1 MTRGHNWVVGQR
13 HRVVQPDALAI
24 EPCQRLGHPE
34 RRRRKP
40 QRAPRE
46 LLEGY
51 FDFHFKHRADL
62 LLVVTELSTLAD
74 LGLMDRMLAWRER
87 LTKLVL
93 GGRPTLDQST
103 RAVIAFGDCRI
114 AVCSFPILDMTNSAA
129 PPSTVPWRRW
139 ASEPLAY
146 RLTVPESFTG
156 KFAAGLASY
165 GEKPCIDFEGRWYS
179 GDDITGYAKAI
190 AATLRDAGVVDGAP
204 VGLVVR
210 NRLQHA
216 AAIIGFLAAGRP
228 VSMIYSFQSPEAIGR
243 DIEKLNLAAIVA
255 DRDDW
260 TAPVIAAAKRAGSAG
275 VAISLQEPT
284 VAAVEGLEHRDS
296 DRRHAEVEPGVAL
309 QILTSGTTGP
319 PKRQDIK
326 TPVLERTVFSVTSG
340 EKAPPG
346 APPEFA
352 YWQFGGIGVC
362 QLVAGVYNA
371 RRIVMLERFTVA
383 GFVNAI
389 KTHRIKRSGV
399 QPAVIRMLLDADVPK
414 DDLAS
419 LEFLISASGPLDPET
434 RDEFEK
440 HFDIPIRLAYGATEF
455 AGSLCAWTPAD
466 VEKFGET
473 KRNSVGKPLPDTQV
487 RIVDPDTGNEQPAG
501 EQGLL
506 EAKVAPI
513 SPDWIRTTDVASIDA
528 DGFVTL
534 HGRADGAINR
544 GGFKI
549 LPETV
554 RRVLVSH
561 SAVRDACV
569 VGVPDK
575 RLGQVPFA
583 AIEATPGMTIPSSDE
598 LKELVRQALP
608 VYNVPVDFAVVDELP
623 RNPALKVSLPAVAAL
638 YERRANK

>member
-1 MTRGHNWVVGQR
+1 
-13 HRVVQPDALAI
+13 
-24 EPCQRLGHPE
+24 
-34 RRRRKP
+34 
-40 QRAPRE
+40 
-46 LLEGY
+46 
-51 FDFHFKHRADL
+51 
-62 LLVVTELSTLAD
+62 
-74 LGLMDRMLAWRER
+74 
-87 LTKLVL
+87 
-93 GGRPTLDQST
+93 
-103 RAVIAFGDCRI
+103 
-114 AVCSFPILDMTNSAA
+114 
-129 PPSTVPWRRW
+129 
-139 ASEPLAY
+139 
-146 RLTVPESFTG
+146 VPESFTET
-156 KFAAGLASY
+156 FAAGLASY
-165 GEKPCIDFEGRWYS
+165 GEQPCIEFEGRWYS
-179 GDDITGYAKAI
+179 GADITGYADAI
-190 AATLRDAGVVDGAP
+190 ASVLRDAGVPDGAP

-210 NRLQHA
+210 NRLPHA

-243 DIEKLNLAAIVA
+243 DVEKLNLSAIVA
-255 DRDDW
+255 DREDW
-260 TAPVIAAAKRAGSAG
+260 TDEVITAAEHAGSAG
-275 VAISLQEPT
+275 VAIASTQPL
-284 VAAVEGLEHRDS
+284 VAAVDGLEHRDGN
-296 DRRHAEVEPGVAL
+296 RRHAEVESGVAL

-326 TPVLERTVFSVTSG
+326 TSVLERTVFSVTSG
-340 EKAPPG
+340 EKAPPD

-362 QLVAGVYNA
+362 QLVAGVHNA
-371 RRIVMLERFTVA
+371 RRIVMLERFTVD

-399 QPAVIRMLLDADVPK
+399 QPAVVRMLLDADVPK

-455 AGSLCAWTPAD
+455 AGSLCAWTPD
-466 VEKFGET
+466 DIEKFGDA
-473 KRNSVGKPLPDTQV
+473 KRNSVGRPLPDTQV
-487 RIVDPDTGNEQPAG
+487 RVVDPDTGAELPSG

-506 EAKVAPI
+506 EARVAPI
-513 SPDWIRTTDVASIDA
+513 SPDWIRTTDIASIDI

-544 GGFKI
+544 GGFKV

-554 RRVLVSH
+554 RRVLISH
-561 SAVRDACV
+561 PAVRDACV

-583 AIEATPGMTIPSSDE
+583 AIEAVPGMPVPSAEE
-598 LKELVRQALP
+598 LKGLVRQALP

-638 YERRANK
+638 YAARPNR

>member
-1 MTRGHNWVVGQR
+1 
-13 HRVVQPDALAI
+13 
-24 EPCQRLGHPE
+24 
-34 RRRRKP
+34 
-40 QRAPRE
+40 
-46 LLEGY
+46 
-51 FDFHFKHRADL
+51 
-62 LLVVTELSTLAD
+62 
-74 LGLMDRMLAWRER
+74 
-87 LTKLVL
+87 
-93 GGRPTLDQST
+93 
-103 RAVIAFGDCRI
+103 
-114 AVCSFPILDMTNSAA
+114 
-129 PPSTVPWRRW
+129 
-139 ASEPLAY
+139 
-146 RLTVPESFTG
+146 VPESFTET
-156 KFAAGLASY
+156 FAAGLASY
-165 GEKPCIDFEGRWYS
+165 GGQPCIEFEGRWYS
-179 GDDITGYAKAI
+179 GDDITGYADAI
-190 AATLRDAGVVDGAP
+190 AARLHDAGVPDDAP

-210 NRLQHA
+210 NRLPHA
-216 AAIIGFLAAGRP
+216 AAIIGCLAAGRP

-243 DIEKLNLAAIVA
+243 DIEELNLSAIVA
-255 DRDDW
+255 DREDW
-260 TAPVIAAAKRAGSAG
+260 TDEVITAAKRAGSVG
-275 VAISLQEPT
+275 VAISSTERL
-284 VAAVEGLEHRDS
+284 VAAVDGLERRDPS
-296 DRRHAEVEPGVAL
+296 RHHAVVEPGVAL

-326 TPVLERTVFSVTSG
+326 TSVLERTVFSVTSG

-362 QLVAGVYNA
+362 QLVAGVHNA
-371 RRIVMLERFTVA
+371 RRIVMLERFTVD
-383 GFVNAI
+383 GFVHAI

-399 QPAVIRMLLDADVPK
+399 QPAVIRMLLDADVAK
-414 DDLAS
+414 EDLAS

-440 HFDIPIRLAYGATEF
+440 HFGIPVRLAYGATEF

-466 VEKFGET
+466 IDKFGET
-473 KRNSVGKPLPDTQV
+473 KRNSVGRPLPDTQV
-487 RIVDPDTGNEQPAG
+487 RIVDPETGAELPPG

-513 SPDWIRTTDVASIDA
+513 SPDWIRTTDIASIDM

-554 RRVLVSH
+554 RRVLISH
-561 SAVRDACV
+561 PAVRDACV

-583 AIEATPGMTIPSSDE
+583 AIEATTGMPTPSEDE
-598 LKELVRQALP
+598 LKELVRQSLP
-608 VYNVPVDFAVVDELP
+608 VYNVPVAFAVVDELP

-638 YERRANK
+638 YEAR

>member
-1 MTRGHNWVVGQR
+1 M
-13 HRVVQPDALAI
+13 
-24 EPCQRLGHPE
+24 PE
-34 RRRRKP
+34 
-40 QRAPRE
+40 
-46 LLEGY
+46 G
-51 FDFHFKHRADL
+51 F
-62 LLVVTELSTLAD
+62 TET
-74 LGLMDRMLAWRER
+74 
-87 LTKLVL
+87 
-93 GGRPTLDQST
+93 
-103 RAVIAFGDCRI
+103 
-114 AVCSFPILDMTNSAA
+114 
-129 PPSTVPWRRW
+129 
-139 ASEPLAY
+139 
-146 RLTVPESFTG
+146 
-156 KFAAGLASY
+156 FAAGLASY
-165 GEKPCIDFEGRWYS
+165 GEQPCIEFEGRWYS
-179 GDDITGYAKAI
+179 GADITGYADTI
-190 AATLRDAGVVDGAP
+190 AAVLRVAGVPDGAP

-210 NRLQHA
+210 NRLPHA

-228 VSMIYSFQSPEAIGR
+228 VSMIYSFQSPEAIGC
-243 DIEKLNLAAIVA
+243 DVEKLNLSAVIA
-255 DRDDW
+255 DHEDW
-260 TAPVIAAAKRAGSAG
+260 TDEVIAAAKRTGSAG
-275 VAISLQEPT
+275 VAISSKQPL
-284 VAAVEGLEHRDS
+284 VAAVEGLEHRDGG
-296 DRRHAEVEPGVAL
+296 RQHAEVEPGVAL

-326 TPVLERTVFSVTSG
+326 TSVLERTVFSVTSG
-340 EKAPPG
+340 EKAAPG

-362 QLVAGVYNA
+362 QLVAGVHNA
-371 RRIVMLERFTVA
+371 RRIVMLERFTVD

-399 QPAVIRMLLDADVPK
+399 QPAVVRMLLDADVPK

-466 VEKFGET
+466 IENFGDS
-473 KRNSVGKPLPDTQV
+473 KRNSVGRPLPDTQV
-487 RIVDPDTGNEQPAG
+487 RVVDPDTGAELPTG

-506 EAKVAPI
+506 EARVAPI
-513 SPDWIRTTDVASIDA
+513 SPDWIRTTDIASMDT

-549 LPETV
+549 VPETV
-554 RRVLVSH
+554 RRVLISH
-561 SAVRDACV
+561 PAVRDACV
-569 VGVPDK
+569 VGVPDT

-583 AIEATPGMTIPSSDE
+583 AIEATPGMPAPSSDE
-598 LKELVRQALP
+598 LKALVRQALP

-638 YERRANK
+638 YEERANR